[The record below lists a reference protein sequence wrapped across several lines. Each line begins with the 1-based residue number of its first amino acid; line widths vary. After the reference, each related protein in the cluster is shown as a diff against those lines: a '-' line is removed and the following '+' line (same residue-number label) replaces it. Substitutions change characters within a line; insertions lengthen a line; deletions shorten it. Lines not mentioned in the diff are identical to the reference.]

1 MTTVTVIPVAD
12 ADLPPRPDPAKVKA
26 YFDRGPVAGN
36 TAPADTHAGHY
47 QQIVLDT
54 VTGALY
60 FHGQDWRT
68 EQRSAPKHGGT
79 HWGDFYALVAPVPRV
94 LYWMIDSGI
103 PVKELP
109 YLDARAGNALAERI
123 RPLAQQLVDHL
134 VPVPGTETRDWTAEA
149 VAAGR
154 DIARACTRYQHP
166 PLGRAGYHLV
176 QAADVAAA
184 LPQVVDPA
192 WAEMGDAALDRAAEI
207 LFRLAFQRHPQLY
220 GLLGF
225 DEADRPEIVGARAF
239 AYAYRAEQHATR
251 QPLDAAAWF
260 SRPERSLQ
268 ERVTADTTDAQL
280 EQLAEREQDAATA
293 EGVTL
298 LGTRAATAAHRDAER
313 ARLLEQLPNLGAARD
328 RTRMAAAAAHA
339 EVLAR
344 IAKIASWGDPA
355 LGVDVRALAESAALD
370 PAEVEAFLA
379 ACVDR
384 AR

>member
-1 MTTVTVIPVAD
+1 MTMVTVIPVAD

-26 YFDRGPVAGN
+26 YFDRGPVPGN
-36 TAPADTHAGHY
+36 SAPLDTRAGHY

-54 VTGALY
+54 DTGALY

-68 EQRSAPKHGGT
+68 DARSAPKHGGT

-103 PVKELP
+103 AVEELP

-123 RPLAQQLVDHL
+123 RPLAQLLVDRL
-134 VPVPGTETRDWTAEA
+134 VSVPGTETRDWTAEA

-154 DIARACTRYQHP
+154 DITRACSRHQHP
-166 PLGRAGYHLV
+166 PLGRDGYRLV

-207 LFRLAFQRHPQLY
+207 VLRLTFQRHPQLY
-220 GLLGF
+220 SLLGF
-225 DEADRPEIVGARAF
+225 CEADRPEIVGARAF
-239 AYAYRAEQHATR
+239 VYAYRTEQHATR
-251 QPLDAAAWF
+251 RPLDAAAWF
-260 SRPERSLQ
+260 SRTERSLQ
-268 ERVTADTTDAQL
+268 DRVTVDTTDAQL
-280 EQLAEREQDAATA
+280 EQLAAREQDAATA
-293 EGVTL
+293 EGFKL
-298 LGTRAATAAHRDAER
+298 LGAHAVAAAHRDAER
-313 ARLLEQLPNLGAARD
+313 ARLVEQLPDLGAARD
-328 RTRMAAAAAHA
+328 RARMAAAAAHA

-355 LGVDVRALAESAALD
+355 IGVEVSALAEAAALD
-370 PAEVEAFLA
+370 PAEVDAFLA
-379 ACVDR
+379 ACVDQGR
-384 AR
+384 